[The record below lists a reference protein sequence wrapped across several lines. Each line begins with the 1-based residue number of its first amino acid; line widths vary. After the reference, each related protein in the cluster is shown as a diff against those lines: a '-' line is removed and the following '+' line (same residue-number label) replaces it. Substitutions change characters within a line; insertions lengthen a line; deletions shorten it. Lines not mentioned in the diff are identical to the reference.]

1 LLGQPV
7 DNDAWQ
13 WLRGFYPGS
22 TPGEQTRASTF
33 EIARAD
39 FGEAWL
45 EFSSKRTPAD
55 FQACAINPSLT
66 GNNPQRDPFVCVAYK
81 LENST

>member
-1 LLGQPV
+1 MVARLLSRI
-7 DNDAWQ
+7 DSRRADK
-13 WLRGFYPGS
+13 
-22 TPGEQTRASTF
+22 RASTF

-55 FQACAINPSLT
+55 FQACAIHPSLT